1 MCIPDVV
8 KNINLKVY
16 NLIPRT
22 NETRYLK
29 FYETFKYKSRLDA
42 SVCKNK
48 QRWNEDKFRCE
59 CKKLIDKIVVIQDL
73 FGI

>member
-48 QRWNEDKFRCE
+48 QR
-59 CKKLIDKIVVIQDL
+59 
-73 FGI
+73 